1 MTPGTVAAV
10 ADPVADRVAPAAG
23 RGRTELDPSALD
35 LHRMAAQFGTPFY
48 VYDLDVLAERVSRL
62 RRCLPAE
69 VDVAYAVKANP
80 ALGVIAALGAHGIGA
95 DVASRGELA
104 AALRAGIPPDR
115 IVMTG
120 PGKRDDELE
129 TAVRAGLRAI
139 TVESLGEF
147 ARLEA
152 VAAALAAEGATR
164 LRVPILL
171 RAASTGTVPTERVP
185 VIRGDA
191 PRFGMD
197 RADLFE
203 AAALAASSAHL
214 DLVGVHAFGASNV
227 LDAEALVSHAEG
239 TLALAAELGR
249 AAGRRLRIVDLG
261 GGLGIPYR
269 DDELEL
275 DLARLG
281 GGLARLLDRRAS
293 DPWLRDVRLL
303 LEPGRFLAGPMGA
316 YVTRVLDVKRIAGR
330 TVVTVDGGV
339 HHFLRPALVGQGH
352 RVVVTPEGPAEP
364 ELMTLAGPLCTG
376 LDVLAAGVALPP
388 PEPGALVAVRDAG
401 AYGFTESMPLFLSHP
416 TPAEIAVR
424 GGETFL
430 VRARIDPG
438 TWLDTQFVPPPA
450 TGAASPAGPPA

>member
-1 MTPGTVAAV
+1 VTAGLAAT
-10 ADPVADRVAPAAG
+10 AGGAAEPAAA
-23 RGRTELDPSALD
+23 RGRLHLDPRDLD
-35 LHRMAAQFGTPFY
+35 LDRMAAQFGTPFY
-48 VYDLDVLAERVSRL
+48 VYDLDVLDERVSRL

-80 ALGVIAALGAHGIGA
+80 ALGVIAAFGAHGIGA

-152 VAAALAAEGATR
+152 VAAALAAEGATP
-164 LRVPILL
+164 LPVPILL
-171 RAASTGTVPTERVP
+171 RAASTGAGPTERVP
-185 VIRGDA
+185 VIRGDV

-203 AAALAASSAHL
+203 AAGLAAASEHL
-214 DLVGVHAFGASNV
+214 ELVGVHAFGASNV
-227 LDAEALVSHAEG
+227 LDAEALARHAEG

-249 AAGRRLRIVDLG
+249 TAGRPLRIVDVG

-269 DDELEL
+269 DDEPEL
-275 DLARLG
+275 DLAKLG
-281 GGLARLLDRRAS
+281 GGLARLLDRRTS
-293 DPWLRDVRLL
+293 DPWLREVRLL

-330 TVVTVDGGV
+330 AIVTVDGGV

-352 RVVVTPEGPAEP
+352 RVVVTPEGPGAPEP
-364 ELMTLAGPLCTG
+364 MTIAGPLCTG
-376 LDVLAAGVALPP
+376 LDVLADRVALPA

-416 TPAEIAVR
+416 TPVEVAVR

-430 VRARIDPG
+430 LRARIDPG
-438 TWLDTQFVPPPA
+438 TWLDTQFVPPPT
-450 TGAASPAGPPA
+450 TGAASPAARPA